1 MASDVEFQHGREM
14 NILELLCHL
23 VKRISFLAK
32 LVCLT
37 LQNVES
43 VFDVIFTSSK
53 ASSSGKSFSELRFD
67 DILIQVSQT
76 KRQVPKSFFF
86 PRSPRYFF
94 YSQNQ
99 FSWKFMGVSI
109 SSCINY
115 LENVN

>member
-76 KRQVPKSFFF
+76 KGQVPKFFFLFFFF
-86 PRSPRYFF
+86 PRSSRYYF
-94 YSQNQ
+94 YSQNPI
-99 FSWKFMGVSI
+99 SWKFMGV
-109 SSCINY
+109 
-115 LENVN
+115 